1 MTTKNVPNLAKAG
14 KNTRVFVQLEVGNRK
29 HKKAPLPHRM
39 PDRSTQLY
47 HLTWDQPTRPFLAAA
62 RLVLSMATSSAPA
75 TACCSDATTDLT
87 MDVRWCCSLLFSF
100 NYAVDCI
107 DERVVGCTDGKV
119 LGWIDDHVKGCLIG
133 RVDGCIV
140 GTCCKGCAEGVTLGW
155 LDGRRLGST
164 LGEVDTT

>member
-1 MTTKNVPNLAKAG
+1 MGPANSPFFGCCTLGVVDG
-14 KNTRVFVQLEVGNRK
+14 YIVGTRDGLLLRCDDGLDDGR
-29 HKKAPLPHRM
+29 PLG
-39 PDRSTQLY
+39 
-47 HLTWDQPTRPFLAAA
+47 
-62 RLVLSMATSSAPA
+62 
-75 TACCSDATTDLT
+75 
-87 MDVRWCCSLLFSF
+87 CSLLFSF
-100 NYAVDCI
+100 NCAVDCI